1 MSSQAFRDLWSQCM
15 SALSGRCSKLWVID
29 SLIVSFPISFLVTRN
44 FSPRDISW
52 YRSRGP

>member
-1 MSSQAFRDLWSQCM
+1 MSSQAFRDLWSPGL